1 MRLLRLLTLA
11 ALLAAAATLVG
22 LQAGIGPTADK
33 VLAAEQPEPQQR
45 IERVIVVGRRLG
57 NLRSLLAGYTMRG
70 SEGFV
75 DGSAPEEEDNRTAF
89 PWQVYYGPDGSLEVH
104 FRRIGARVPH
114 GAMEELDYEE
124 HGVWTIDAGELC
136 QTIPRV
142 GSGST
147 VCFELRRAS
156 ATKIRMYYT
165 RCGAMTRCYPGRLG
179 PDGELFPG
187 RVFTR

>member
-1 MRLLRLLTLA
+1 MRVLCLTLA
-11 ALLAAAATLVG
+11 AVGAFITVWAIEGRDGFVAVHSAYAAG
-22 LQAGIGPTADK
+22 
-33 VLAAEQPEPQQR
+33 QPEQQGR
-45 IERVIVVGRRLG
+45 IERVTVIGQRLG
-57 NLRSLLAGYTMRG
+57 NLKDLLAGYTLRG
-70 SEGFV
+70 TEGFV
-75 DGSAPEEEDNRTAF
+75 DGSAPDDEDNRTAF
-89 PWQVYYGPDGSLEVH
+89 PWQVYYGPNGSLEAH

-114 GAMEELDYEE
+114 AAMEELDYEE
-124 HGVWTIDAGELC
+124 TGSWTIDQGELC

-147 VCFELRRAS
+147 VCFELRRTS
-156 ATKIRMYYT
+156 RTKIQMYYT